1 MKMKAMGVFDLRH
14 QQLISLP
21 EHFVSNLIFFEVSSI
36 ALDRTSPNLC
46 QMKSKKS

>member
-1 MKMKAMGVFDLRH
+1 MKAMGVFDLRH

-46 QMKSKKS
+46 QMKS